1 MQSTKPIEQ
10 LPLWRVFLIM
20 GIGLSA
26 LGFSPVL
33 VRFASDS
40 SPFWLA
46 VVRTLTSFVILVPFF
61 FWHRRK
67 MRKSNLGSLKK
78 PRSVERIHFWWM
90 ALAGMCL
97 GLHLLHG

>member
-40 SPFWLA
+40 SPFLLA

-61 FWHRRK
+61 FCIRENEKEQSWVFEKAKECRAYT
-67 MRKSNLGSLKK
+67 
-78 PRSVERIHFWWM
+78 F
-90 ALAGMCL
+90 
-97 GLHLLHG
+97 